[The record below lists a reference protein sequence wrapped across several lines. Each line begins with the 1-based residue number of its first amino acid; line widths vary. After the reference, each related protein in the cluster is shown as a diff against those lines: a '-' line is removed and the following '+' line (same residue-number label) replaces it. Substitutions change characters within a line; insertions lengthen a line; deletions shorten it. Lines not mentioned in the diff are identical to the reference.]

1 MEDFQDISEPKIEVI
16 DEVTFT
22 PPRPEKPKK
31 EEKPQSPPVQEPKI
45 NIEKSKNDKNIEQKK
60 SKGGKNSNP
69 DSFFA
74 KNKVFLIIIFA
85 LLLTTVVSVLVCYF
99 MHKKSSATIEFKNNE
114 FNNLQSSYDK
124 INKNYKELQGKMAQL
139 HSENTK
145 LQEQIDSG
153 APNIGIDKRKEK
165 INSAQNVVKN
175 HLKEGA
181 EQEFNRRST
190 AQSNYE
196 NHKEDIDEAIE
207 FSGKKRQKKV
217 KVEQVSDDEIEN
229 INMLVE

>member
-1 MEDFQDISEPKIEVI
+1 M
-16 DEVTFT
+16 
-22 PPRPEKPKK
+22 
-31 EEKPQSPPVQEPKI
+31 
-45 NIEKSKNDKNIEQKK
+45 
-60 SKGGKNSNP
+60 
-69 DSFFA
+69 
-74 KNKVFLIIIFA
+74 
-85 LLLTTVVSVLVCYF
+85 
-99 MHKKSSATIEFKNNE
+99 
-114 FNNLQSSYDK
+114 
-124 INKNYKELQGKMAQL
+124 
-139 HSENTK
+139 K
-145 LQEQIDSG
+145 LQEHIDSET
-153 APNIGIDKRKEK
+153 PNIGIDKRKEK

-217 KVEQVSDDEIEN
+217 KIEQVSDDEIEN

>member
-1 MEDFQDISEPKIEVI
+1 MEDSNNSFEPKIEVMEEI
-16 DEVTFT
+16 SFV
-22 PPRPEKPKK
+22 PQQIEKPKIH
-31 EEKPQSPPVQEPKI
+31 EESDHNAQIQEPKI
-45 NIEKSKNDKNIEQKK
+45 SIEKNKNDKKVDQKK
-60 SKGGKNSNP
+60 IKAGNP
-69 DSFFA
+69 NSFFA
-74 KNKVFLIIIFA
+74 KNKVSLIIIFA
-85 LLLTTVVSVLVCYF
+85 LLLATIVSVLVCYF
-99 MHKKSSATIEFKNNE
+99 MHKKSSATIDFKNNE
-114 FNNLQSSYDK
+114 FNNLQVSYDK
-124 INKNYKELQGKMAQL
+124 INKNYKELQGKIAQL
-139 HSENTK
+139 HSENMK
-145 LQEQIDSG
+145 LQEEINSI
-153 APNIGIDKRKEK
+153 PTNIGIDKRKEK
-165 INSAQNVVKN
+165 INSVQNVVKN

>member
-1 MEDFQDISEPKIEVI
+1 MDDFKTIFEPKVEVI
-16 DEVTFT
+16 EEVSFT
-22 PPRPEKPKK
+22 PPKPEKSKK
-31 EEKPQSPPVQEPKI
+31 SEETEQVQQVQEPKV
-45 NIEKSKNDKNIEQKK
+45 NIEKSKNDKKVEQKK
-60 SKGGKNSNP
+60 IKGGNP
-69 DSFFA
+69 NGFFA
-74 KNKVFLIIIFA
+74 KNKVFLIVIFV
-85 LLLTTVVSVLVCYF
+85 LLLITVISVLVCYF

-114 FNNLQSSYDK
+114 FNNIQSSYDK
-124 INKNYKELQGKMAQL
+124 INKNYKELQGKIAQL
-139 HSENTK
+139 HSENMK

-165 INSAQNVVKN
+165 INLAQNVVKN
-175 HLKEGA
+175 QLKEGA

-217 KVEQVSDDEIEN
+217 KIEQVSDEEIEN

>member
-1 MEDFQDISEPKIEVI
+1 MDDFKTIFEPKVEVI
-16 DEVTFT
+16 EEVSFT
-22 PPRPEKPKK
+22 PPKPEKSKNS
-31 EEKPQSPPVQEPKI
+31 EETEQIQQVQEPKV
-45 NIEKSKNDKNIEQKK
+45 NIEKSKNDKKVEQKK
-60 SKGGKNSNP
+60 IKGGNP
-69 DSFFA
+69 NGFFA
-74 KNKVFLIIIFA
+74 KNKVFLIIIFV
-85 LLLTTVVSVLVCYF
+85 LLLITVISVLVCYF

-124 INKNYKELQGKMAQL
+124 INKNYKELQGKIAQL
-139 HSENTK
+139 HSENMK
-145 LQEQIDSG
+145 LQEQIDSEN
-153 APNIGIDKRKEK
+153 PNIGIDKRKEK
-165 INSAQNVVKN
+165 INSAQNIVKN

-217 KVEQVSDDEIEN
+217 KIEQVSDDEIEN

>member
-1 MEDFQDISEPKIEVI
+1 MDDFNTMFEPKIEVI
-16 DEVTFT
+16 EEVSFT
-22 PPRPEKPKK
+22 PPKQEKPKK
-31 EEKPQSPPVQEPKI
+31 SEETEQVQHVQEPKI
-45 NIEKSKNDKNIEQKK
+45 NIEKSKNDKKVEQKK
-60 SKGGKNSNP
+60 NKGGNP
-69 DSFFA
+69 DGFFA
-74 KNKVFLIIIFA
+74 KNKVFLIIIFV
-85 LLLTTVVSVLVCYF
+85 LLLITVVSVLVCYF
-99 MHKKSSATIEFKNNE
+99 MHKKSSSTIEFKNKE
-114 FNNLQSSYDK
+114 FNTLQSSYDK
-124 INKNYKELQGKMAQL
+124 INKNYKELQGKITQL
-139 HSENTK
+139 HSENMK
-145 LQEQIDSG
+145 LQEQIDSEI
-153 APNIGIDKRKEK
+153 PNIGIDKRKEK
-165 INSAQNVVKN
+165 INSAQNIVKN